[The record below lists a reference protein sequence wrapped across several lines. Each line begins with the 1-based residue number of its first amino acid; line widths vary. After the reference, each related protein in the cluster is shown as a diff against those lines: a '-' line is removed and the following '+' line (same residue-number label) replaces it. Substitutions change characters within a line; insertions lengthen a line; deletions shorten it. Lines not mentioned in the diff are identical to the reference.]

1 MGKLRDL
8 MTRDLTIRGYS
19 EGTRDHYVHA
29 VERLARYFKKSPDLL
44 TIEDINQ
51 FQMHLVKDLKV
62 SWSSFNVA
70 VAGIRFFYKTT
81 LKRDWD
87 LKLVPYR
94 RTGRKLPEV
103 PSEEEIVRLFSVIH
117 EPKDRSV
124 YMIAYGCGLR
134 LGEIRNLR
142 VSDIDSHRMM
152 IRVQQ
157 GKGRKDR
164 YVPLPEPLVLM
175 LRDYWRKYRPKT
187 YLFNGRFE
195 DSPISNCQVQ
205 EKLRVYLVKA
215 GLTKRITPHTLRHA
229 YATHSLEKGG
239 NIRVIQEILGHRS
252 LRTTENYTH
261 VAKNYLANAKSPLET
276 VLGAQTPKESEP
288 KP

>member
-8 MTRDLTIRGYS
+8 MFRDLMIRGYS
-19 EGTRDHYVHA
+19 DGTRDNYLYA
-29 VERLARYFKKSPDLL
+29 VERLARYFKRSPDQL

-51 FQMHLVKDLKV
+51 FQLHMVRDLKV
-62 SWSSFNVA
+62 SWSHFNVTVCA
-70 VAGIRFFYKTT
+70 IRFFYRTT
-81 LKRDWD
+81 LKKDWD
-87 LKLVPYR
+87 LKLLPYR

-117 EPKDRSV
+117 EPKDRAV

-142 VSDIDSHRMM
+142 VSDIDSQRMM

-164 YVPLPEPLVLM
+164 YVPLPEPLLSM
-175 LRDYWRKYRPKT
+175 LRDYWRKYRPNT
-187 YLFNGRFE
+187 YLFNGRFG
-195 DSPISNCQVQ
+195 DSPISSCQVQ
-205 EKLRVYLVKA
+205 EKLRLYLVKA

-229 YATHSLEKGG
+229 FATHSLEQGG

-252 LRTTENYTH
+252 LRTTETYTH
-261 VAKNYLANAKSPLET
+261 VAKTYLENAKSPLET
-276 VLGAQTPKESEP
+276 VLGAQTLKESEP